1 MTASS
6 RPSARPSAASAAPPF
21 GRPPALVFLGDYYG
35 TLATARTLGRRG
47 IDVVLAESASHR
59 LVRAQGSRYV
69 KRRVTCPDIAD
80 VPAFVRWLTDFGRR
94 EPGHVLYA
102 ASDELV
108 WIFAKYREQLAPYF
122 KLTSPDLAT
131 TLRLLDK
138 HKLHDACEAAGMST
152 PRTWYPQGEDEA
164 RALAPELPRPV
175 LLKPRMQVQLASG
188 SKGGKVDA
196 GDDFVAKY
204 TDYVRDNSFGAA
216 LVADDPDVVWP
227 MVQEFL
233 EAATHDIY
241 SLSGFADGDRFVVRA
256 AVKILQRPRK
266 LGIGLC
272 FESAPV
278 DPRIAESLQRLCRQ
292 VGYRGVFEVE
302 FVERKMLIDFNPRP
316 YSQMAFESARGMPL
330 PWLSYLL
337 ATGDEA
343 TLDSEIVRANAWSDP
358 RSYVYAHGFLLG
370 LVSTGQMLA
379 RTLRGAPDEHWPR
392 WKHEHRGRYTDAVQD
407 RDDPWPALIDVA
419 EHARNFVK
427 HPRSFLRSLSR

>member
-1 MTASS
+1 MFPSS
-6 RPSARPSAASAAPPF
+6 PPPSARA
-21 GRPPALVFLGDYYG
+21 PALIFLGDYYG

-47 IDVVLAESASHR
+47 VEVVLADSRR
-59 LVRAQGSRYV
+59 LPRSRGSRFV
-69 KRRVTCPDIAD
+69 KRWVQCPTIAD
-80 VPAFVRWLTDFGRR
+80 VPAFVQWLADFGRKT
-94 EPGHVLYA
+94 PGHVLFA

-108 WIFAKYREQLAPYF
+108 WIFAKHRAALEPYF
-122 KLTSPDLAT
+122 ELTSPDLPT

-138 HKLHDACEAAGMST
+138 HQLHDACEAAGMPT
-152 PRTWYPQGEDEA
+152 PRTWYPKGEAEA

-188 SKGGKVDA
+188 SKGGKVDR

-204 TDYVRDNSFGAA
+204 TDFVRDNVFGAA
-216 LVADDPDVVWP
+216 LVADDSEVVWP

-278 DPRIAESLQRLCRQ
+278 DARIAESLQRLCRQ

-302 FVERKMLIDFNPRP
+302 FVERKLLIDFNPRP

-337 ATGDEA
+337 AIGDEA
-343 TLDSEIVRANAWSDP
+343 ALASEIERATAWSDP
-358 RSYVYAHGFLLG
+358 RSHVYAHGFLLG
-370 LVSTGQMLA
+370 LVSTGQLLA
-379 RTLRGAPDEHWPR
+379 RTFRGAPDEHWPR

-407 RDDPWPALIDVA
+407 ASDPLPALLDVA
-419 EHARNFVK
+419 EHARNFLK